1 MPTWVTGTPPPI
13 LETHRLTKMQ
23 IRATST
29 NANTSRLNGQWACPP
44 PPRARGV
51 PFLPAR
57 VVRLSVS
64 FSCTDP
70 ARHCSFPACGCSPA
84 LRWTVTGHSRRGQS
98 LHVLRGP
105 QPKPFALLTPRSGQC
120 LTRWFCEW
128 LFVEEDK
135 VAWLREGGG
144 GRSPGNFR
152 GPDRSG
158 PCRSRG
164 EADPPHIRWSL
175 VAQARS
181 AGSVSP
187 Q

>member
-1 MPTWVTGTPPPI
+1 MPTWVTGTPPQFW
-13 LETHRLTKMQ
+13 RLTDSQRCKSGQPVQMQ
-23 IRATST
+23 TLPDRTGSG
-29 NANTSRLNGQWACPP
+29 L
-44 PPRARGV
+44 V

-105 QPKPFALLTPRSGQC
+105 QLKPFALLTPRSGQC